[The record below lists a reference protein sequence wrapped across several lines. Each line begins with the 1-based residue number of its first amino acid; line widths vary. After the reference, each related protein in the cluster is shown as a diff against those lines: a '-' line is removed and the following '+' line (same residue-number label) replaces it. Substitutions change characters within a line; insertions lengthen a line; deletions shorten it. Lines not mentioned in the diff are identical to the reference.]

1 LGDRDAAAA
10 SVRDVEGGGSTRIQA
25 MRAVLVALLAA
36 PNEFDPDVDDIITA
50 LTGLRAAGFGGMAKL
65 IEALPYRGGP
75 SAAAQKSMGQVLAE
89 RELPDRFA
97 DAVKAD
103 DTQSLYDWLEAR
115 SNALPSE
122 AEIARAFATWSAA
135 QQVAESGSR
144 ATIEAVRQGLATYR
158 RRSPIEIGPFDEIDL
173 SIAALFEHLDNAA
186 PLMAEHSRA
195 VSAWCS
201 RLARALDLP
210 EQDVDFVTRGGLI
223 HDIGKMKT
231 PATIL
236 NAPRKLTPEEWA
248 VMQSHV
254 VEGAQIIAGV
264 PILQPFAPIV
274 RGHHE
279 RLDGKGYPD
288 GLRGSA
294 IPLAARIVAV
304 ADSFNAMIG
313 RRAYRRAM
321 SPIEALDELERSA
334 GTQLDPEVV
343 AAMVRIVL
351 GRIAH
356 KNPPG

>member
-1 LGDRDAAAA
+1 
-10 SVRDVEGGGSTRIQA
+10 
-25 MRAVLVALLAA
+25 
-36 PNEFDPDVDDIITA
+36 
-50 LTGLRAAGFGGMAKL
+50 
-65 IEALPYRGGP
+65 
-75 SAAAQKSMGQVLAE
+75 
-89 RELPDRFA
+89 
-97 DAVKAD
+97 
-103 DTQSLYDWLEAR
+103 
-115 SNALPSE
+115 
-122 AEIARAFATWSAA
+122 
-135 QQVAESGSR
+135 
-144 ATIEAVRQGLATYR
+144 
-158 RRSPIEIGPFDEIDL
+158 
-173 SIAALFEHLDNAA
+173 
-186 PLMAEHSRA
+186 
-195 VSAWCS
+195 
-201 RLARALDLP
+201 
-210 EQDVDFVTRGGLI
+210 
-223 HDIGKMKT
+223 MKT